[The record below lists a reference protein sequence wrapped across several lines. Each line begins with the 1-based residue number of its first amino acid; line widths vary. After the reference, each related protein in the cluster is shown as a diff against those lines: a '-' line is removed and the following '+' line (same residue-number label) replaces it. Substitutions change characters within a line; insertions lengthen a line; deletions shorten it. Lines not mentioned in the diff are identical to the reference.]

1 MLKNLDDTLFPLK
14 ITVFEKKPHP
24 IYVWATDDV
33 TVTLILYS
41 PMVLIDRYFTDK
53 RITNIQDEL
62 NLRLEMNK
70 VYKEWQ
76 SYFKAP
82 SYLPHIN
89 RYLNTYTSSV
99 YYDKYGVVD
108 LNKEL
113 SLNSQILPID
123 QILYRGCSS
132 LEFPSIWENG
142 QSIEWDRPRST
153 TLNIQTA
160 IIHADKD
167 CASNTLLGERD
178 PNLTSILLV
187 LKIANTLVKGY
198 VFPYGNRNSMRH
210 EKEVLLSPR
219 IKLVKTKEKNYDGV
233 KAIFANVFGC
243 VET

>member
-14 ITVFEKKPHP
+14 ITVFEKRPNP
-24 IYVWATDDV
+24 TYVWATDDV

-53 RITNIQDEL
+53 RMNGIQRKL
-62 NLRLEMNK
+62 NSCLEMNK

-82 SYLPHIN
+82 SYLPHID
-89 RYLNTYTSSV
+89 RYLNISTSSV
-99 YYDKYGVVD
+99 YYDKYGVED
-108 LNKEL
+108 LSKEL
-113 SLNSQILPID
+113 NLNSKILPVN
-123 QILYRGCSS
+123 QILYRGGSS
-132 LEFPSIWENG
+132 SEFPSIWENG

-167 CASNTLLGERD
+167 CASNTLLGRRD

-233 KAIFANVFGC
+233 KVIFANIFGC
-243 VET
+243 AET